1 MDNFNKQIKKYHTLY
16 TEGPIWNKVKNAAGA
31 AGTRVKNAAGA
42 AGRRVWDT
50 AKTNAKEHLQ
60 NWKDEAIRGGKNLL
74 RGVGEVGLGLMGIP
88 NLGILKYQKA
98 KSDENPE
105 VEKYKE
111 LIKIIQTQT
120 TLNVGPPMN
129 YNVDKLFDGVP
140 LNNTTLIN
148 YILGMPIR
156 SSKTITYDTLKSEL
170 EKYFNDK
177 HTVIPWKTRKTTTD
191 QFKKDLQN
199 LQLVDFKHFSKWLND
214 QLRTAQTARNAKT

>member
-16 TEGPIWNKVKNAAGA
+16 TEGPIWNKVKNAAV
-31 AGTRVKNAAGA
+31 AGGTKVKNAAV
-42 AGRRVWDT
+42 AGGTRVWDT

-98 KSDENPE
+98 KSDENPD

-120 TLNVGPPMN
+120 TLINVGPPVQ
-129 YNVDKLFDGVP
+129 YNVDRLFDGLP
-140 LNNTTLIN
+140 HGIGNTPIDH
-148 YILGMPIR
+148 ILGIKIR
-156 SSKTITYDTLKSEL
+156 PSQTITYDTLKIEL
-170 EKYFNDK
+170 EKFFNDK
-177 HTVIPWKTRKTTTD
+177 RDVITWKSPGTTID
-191 QFKKDLQN
+191 QFKVH

-214 QLRTAQTARNAKT
+214 QLRTARNAKT

>member
-98 KSDENPE
+98 KSNENPE
-105 VEKYKE
+105 VEKYEE

-170 EKYFNDK
+170 EKFFNDK
-177 HTVIPWKTRKTTTD
+177 RDVIPWTATGTTID
-191 QFKKDLQN
+191 QFKVHLQS
-199 LQLVDFKHFSKWLND
+199 VDFNHFSKWLND
-214 QLRTAQTARNAKT
+214 QLRTARNAKT

>member
-31 AGTRVKNAAGA
+31 AGRGVKNAAGA
-42 AGRRVWDT
+42 AGTRVWDT

-60 NWKDEAIRGGKNLL
+60 NWKDEATRGGKNLL

-98 KSDENPE
+98 KSDENPD
-105 VEKYKE
+105 VEKYEE

-120 TLNVGPPMN
+120 TLKNVGPPVN
-129 YNVDKLFDGVP
+129 YNVDRLFDALPTVNP
-140 LNNTTLIN
+140 VTTPFN
-148 YILGMPIR
+148 RILGMTIR
-156 SSKTITYDTLKSEL
+156 PSKTITYDTLKIEL

-177 HTVIPWKTRKTTTD
+177 RTVIPWVPWKSQTTID
-191 QFKKDLQN
+191 EFKVHLQS
-199 LQLVDFKHFSKWLND
+199 VDFNQFSKWLND
-214 QLRTAQTARNAKT
+214 QLRTARNAKT

>member
-98 KSDENPE
+98 KSNENPE
-105 VEKYKE
+105 VEKYEE

-120 TLNVGPPMN
+120 TINVGPPPVT
-129 YNVDKLFDGVP
+129 YNVDKLFDRLPKG
-140 LNNTTLIN
+140 NTPFN
-148 YILGMPIR
+148 RILGMTIR
-156 SSKTITYDTLKSEL
+156 PSKTITYDTLKIEL

-177 HTVIPWKTRKTTTD
+177 RDVIPWTVTGTGTTID
-191 QFKKDLQN
+191 QFKGHLIKS
-199 LQLVDFKHFSKWLND
+199 VDFNHFSKWLND
-214 QLRTAQTARNAKT
+214 QLRTARNAKT

>member
-31 AGTRVKNAAGA
+31 AGTRV
-42 AGRRVWDT
+42 WDT
-50 AKTNAKEHLQ
+50 AKTNAKKHLQ
-60 NWKDEAIRGGKNLL
+60 NWKDEATRGGKNLL

-120 TLNVGPPMN
+120 TLTNVGP
-129 YNVDKLFDGVP
+129 NVDRLFDGLPPV
-140 LNNTTLIN
+140 NTLFTH
-148 YILGMPIR
+148 ILGMKIQP
-156 SSKTITYDTLKSEL
+156 SQTITYDTLKSEL
-170 EKYFNDK
+170 EKFFNYNRA
-177 HTVIPWKTRKTTTD
+177 VIPWKSSRTTID
-191 QFKKDLQN
+191 QFKDHLI
-199 LQLVDFKHFSKWLND
+199 QLVDFNHFSKWLND
-214 QLRTAQTARNAKT
+214 QLRTARNAKT

>member
-31 AGTRVKNAAGA
+31 AGRGVKNAAVS
-42 AGRRVWDT
+42 AGTRVWDT

-105 VEKYKE
+105 VAKYKE

-120 TLNVGPPMN
+120 TLVGKS
-129 YNVDKLFDGVP
+129 YNVDRLFTGLP
-140 LNNTTLIN
+140 TGNPPFNH
-148 YILGMPIR
+148 ILGMEIR
-156 SSKTITYDTLKSEL
+156 PSKTITYDTLKSEL
-170 EKYFNDK
+170 EKFFNYKRD
-177 HTVIPWKTRKTTTD
+177 VIPWTSQRPTID
-191 QFKKDLQN
+191 QFKGY

-214 QLRTAQTARNAKT
+214 QLRTARNAKT

>member
-120 TLNVGPPMN
+120 TLTNVGP
-129 YNVDKLFDGVP
+129 NVDRLFDGLPPV
-140 LNNTTLIN
+140 NTLFTH
-148 YILGMPIR
+148 ILGMKIQP
-156 SSKTITYDTLKSEL
+156 SQTITYDTLKSEL
-170 EKYFNDK
+170 EKFFNYKRD
-177 HTVIPWKTRKTTTD
+177 VIPWRSQTTID
-191 QFKKDLQN
+191 QFKVDLQS
-199 LQLVDFKHFSKWLND
+199 VDFNHFSKWLND
-214 QLRTAQTARNAKT
+214 QLRTARNAKT